1 MMNRRAFTGTALA
14 ALAAPT
20 VLRAQQAFVLAPE
33 FVPQV
38 VRIRAEF
45 APGQILI
52 VPAQHF
58 LYFVTA
64 PRKAI
69 RYGVG
74 VGKAGL
80 EFKGRATIAVKKE
93 WPTWRPTDA
102 MIERN
107 PSAYGRFKGN
117 DDVQPGGPNNP
128 LGARAM
134 YLFQNG
140 VNTYAAIHGTSNLSS
155 IGQAA
160 SNGCFRMANE
170 HVMDLYPRI
179 PVGTPVSVL

>member
-1 MMNRRAFTGTALA
+1 MLTRRSFIGTAAVSLA
-14 ALAAPT
+14 MPAVANAQFKLDPKFQPQY
-20 VLRAQQAFVLAPE
+20 VRVRADL
-33 FVPQV
+33 
-38 VRIRAEF
+38 
-45 APGQILI
+45 APGQIVVLQN
-52 VPAQHF
+52 ARF
-58 LYFVTA
+58 LYWIEQPGQA
-64 PRKAI
+64 L
-69 RYGVG
+69 RYGISVG
-74 VGKAGL
+74 QAGL
-80 EFKGRATIAVKKE
+80 EFSGNAVIAVKKE

-102 MIERN
+102 MIERD
-107 PSAYGRFKGN
+107 PGAYGRFKGN

-140 VNTYAAIHGTSNLSS
+140 VNTYAAIHGTSNLRS

>member
-1 MMNRRAFTGTALA
+1 MLTRRSFIGTAAVSLA
-14 ALAAPT
+14 MPAVANAQFKLDPKFHPQY
-20 VLRAQQAFVLAPE
+20 VRVRADL
-33 FVPQV
+33 
-38 VRIRAEF
+38 
-45 APGQILI
+45 APGQIVVLQN
-52 VPAQHF
+52 ARF
-58 LYFVTA
+58 LYWIEE
-64 PRKAI
+64 PGKAL
-69 RYGVG
+69 RYGISVG
-74 VGKAGL
+74 QTGL
-80 EFKGRATIAVKKE
+80 EFSGNAVIEVKKE

-102 MIERN
+102 MIERD
-107 PSAYGRFKGN
+107 PAAYGRFKGN
-117 DDVQPGGPNNP
+117 TDVQPGGPNNP

-140 VNTYAAIHGTSNLSS
+140 VNTFAAIHGTSNLSS